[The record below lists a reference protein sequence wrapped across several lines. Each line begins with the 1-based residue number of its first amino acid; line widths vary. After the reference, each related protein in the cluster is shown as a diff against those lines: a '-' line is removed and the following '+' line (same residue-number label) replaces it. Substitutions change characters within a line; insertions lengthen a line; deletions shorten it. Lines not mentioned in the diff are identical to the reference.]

1 MSKNVFRPM
10 EVVNM
15 TQSRKVR
22 LDAPVFESEEDL
34 MEIEEIFEGPT
45 ADDLRREAEAF
56 KTQWEQEKAEMIQRA
71 NQEAE
76 VIKENAEKTAF
87 EELRKKTDQAELE
100 KNQAQEEAE
109 RIVAQAKAEAEQILA
124 QAHQQEE
131 AIFEENRVAGEKK
144 GHEQGYADGKAEVE
158 RLTDRL
164 HTIINAAIE
173 KRSDIINE
181 AETQMIDLVLLI
193 STKVVKVISENQRNV
208 VINNVVQALRKL
220 KSRGNVA
227 IRVNL
232 ADLDLTTENVQ
243 SFMKM
248 VENVKSIVVLEDTSV
263 DKGGC
268 VIETDFGQIDARISS
283 QLKEIEEKILE
294 LVPIKAKGEQ

>member
-1 MSKNVFRPM
+1 V
-10 EVVNM
+10 
-15 TQSRKVR
+15 
-22 LDAPVFESEEDL
+22 
-34 MEIEEIFEGPT
+34 
-45 ADDLRREAEAF
+45 EA
-56 KTQWEQEKAEMIQRA
+56 
-71 NQEAE
+71 
-76 VIKENAEKTAF
+76 
-87 EELRKKTDQAELE
+87 
-100 KNQAQEEAE
+100 QAQEE
-109 RIVAQAKAEAEQILA
+109 K
-124 QAHQQEE
+124 
-131 AIFEENRVAGEKK
+131 IFLENREAGEKK
-144 GHEQGYADGKAEVE
+144 GHQDGFAEGSAEVQ
-158 RLTDRL
+158 RLVDRL

-181 AETQMIDLVLLI
+181 AESQLIDLVLLI
-193 STKVVKVISENQRNV
+193 SSKVVKVISENQKNV

-232 ADLDLTTENVQ
+232 ADLALTTDNVQ
-243 SFMKM
+243 NFMKM

-294 LVPIKAKGEQ
+294 LTPIQAKGEQ